1 LPAGFLPDRA
11 ESAVAAVDAQPADII
26 VLGKI
31 AAPYGIHGAVRVYP
45 FADDPAAWSRLACW
59 WLGREGDAPDRW
71 RQTRL
76 IRCKLH
82 NDVLI
87 AELECVADRTA
98 AEAMGGVLVGAPRA
112 ALPPTAADEYYWTD
126 LVGLEVVN
134 TRDQALGRILGLIDT
149 PANTVFRVG
158 DGQSAERL
166 LPFVASV
173 VLDVDLPARRV
184 RVDWEIDW

>member
-1 LPAGFLPDRA
+1 M
-11 ESAVAAVDAQPADII
+11 
-26 VLGKI
+26 
-31 AAPYGIHGAVRVYP
+31 
-45 FADDPAAWSRLACW
+45 C
-59 WLGREGDAPDRW
+59 
-71 RQTRL
+71 
-76 IRCKLH
+76 IR
-82 NDVLI
+82 DS
-87 AELECVADRTA
+87 
-98 AEAMGGVLVGAPRA
+98 
-112 ALPPTAADEYYWTD
+112 YWTD

-134 TRDQALGRILGLIDT
+134 TRDQPLGRILGLIDT